1 MGRGYRVVK
10 SSSDSEL
17 KGSEPE
23 WDNNL
28 MHVDLGN
35 IGVWIYNKIMNML

>member
-1 MGRGYRVVK
+1 MVVK
-10 SSSDSEL
+10 SCSDSEL

-35 IGVWIYNKIMNML
+35 ISVYMDLKL